1 MAGESVDT
9 GAADGAS
16 ALTEEQRI
24 SNVVNAA
31 VSSQLKRA
39 LPKVLGEA
47 LEAHLAPFR
56 EATAARQQH
65 VAPAGDGTPE
75 PEWKGRMETLER
87 NLKEER
93 SARAAEKRASL
104 ERGAY
109 EALRT
114 ELTGKVRPEAVDAA
128 AKLLF
133 HADKSVK
140 VTSDG
145 AVSFVLGDD
154 EYDLKEG
161 VAAYLKTPA
170 AALFVAAPGYNDKR
184 KQASGKVPQRVVA
197 GRTPQQG
204 NVREDPLEK
213 TMRDLGLPD

>member
-1 MAGESVDT
+1 
-9 GAADGAS
+9 
-16 ALTEEQRI
+16 
-24 SNVVNAA
+24 
-31 VSSQLKRA
+31 
-39 LPKVLGEA
+39 
-47 LEAHLAPFR
+47 
-56 EATAARQQH
+56 
-65 VAPAGDGTPE
+65 
-75 PEWKGRMETLER
+75 METLER